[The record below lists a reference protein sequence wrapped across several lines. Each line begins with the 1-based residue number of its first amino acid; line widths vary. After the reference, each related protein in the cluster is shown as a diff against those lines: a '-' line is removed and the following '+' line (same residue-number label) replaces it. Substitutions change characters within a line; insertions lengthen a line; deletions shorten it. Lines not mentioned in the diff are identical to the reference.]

1 MAEDFIAKKET
12 IVLSRATCS
21 AKQGL
26 MARLCLP
33 EKGAS
38 WPKKTTHLKKVDGF
52 IWLEGSEDSKGNR
65 TAYIGYLKHILQIS
79 DRFALKDTQPQKN
92 LLEVELEELAGS
104 PKISGT
110 TDVIIAK
117 SEHVNNDAIRNNI
130 EALIELKTPKNLREK
145 DHTPETI
152 CEHFAASYLN
162 RRAVVS
168 VLTDL
173 NTKWT
178 FFWFAES
185 DSEAALYKLQL
196 DGDQAAADAT
206 YLLNSLFSAE
216 AFGDTLPTT
225 FANRV
230 SFQAVLKNHKRSR
243 RDFDSDDS
251 SSPEQ
256 DSKPSSSGGHDPFSG
271 PSSKRS
277 NTELK
282 NNQGAP
288 VNMASRLSQ
297 FAPPSE
303 RDVANELDLL
313 DMVDEH
319 EQYEI
324 VRSFAA
330 KHIVPYMRM

>member
-26 MARLCLP
+26 MGGLRLP

-38 WPKKTTHLKKVDGF
+38 WPKKPTHLKKVDGF
-52 IWLEGSEDSKGNR
+52 KWLEGNDDSKGNR
-65 TAYIGYLKHILQIS
+65 TEHIGYLKRILQIP
-79 DRFALKDTQPQKN
+79 DRFALKDTQPQQN

-162 RRAVVS
+162 RRAAVVS

-178 FFWFAES
+178 FFWFAEM

-206 YLLNSLFSAE
+206 YLLNSLFSDE
-216 AFGDTLPTT
+216 ALGDTLPTT
-225 FANRV
+225 FANRIL
-230 SFQAVLKNHKRSR
+230 FQAVLDSLKNHKRSR

-256 DSKPSSSGGHDPFSG
+256 DSKPFSSGGNDQPPSGGNDQLPFSG

-277 NTELK
+277 NTEQK
-282 NNQGAP
+282 NNQ
-288 VNMASRLSQ
+288 
-297 FAPPSE
+297 
-303 RDVANELDLL
+303 
-313 DMVDEH
+313 
-319 EQYEI
+319 
-324 VRSFAA
+324 
-330 KHIVPYMRM
+330 